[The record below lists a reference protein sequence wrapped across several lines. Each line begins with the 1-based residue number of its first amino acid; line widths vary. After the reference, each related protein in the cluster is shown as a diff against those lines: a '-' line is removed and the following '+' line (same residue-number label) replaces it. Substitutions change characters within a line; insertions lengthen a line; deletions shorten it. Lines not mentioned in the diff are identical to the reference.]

1 MSDNGATTTQGQSI
15 PTALFDK
22 MFGKDNGMPG
32 RDELLSTMQD
42 RSTLKRPGNVTAYD
56 GRPLFCLRT
65 VIDVEQAS
73 AQELPTS
80 IPTIPACDLVRGS
93 TGRGVR

>member
-1 MSDNGATTTQGQSI
+1 MSDNGATTT
-15 PTALFDK
+15 
-22 MFGKDNGMPG
+22 
-32 RDELLSTMQD
+32 QD

-73 AQELPTS
+73 ARGLATD
-80 IPTIPACDLVRGS
+80 IPTIPAHDLVRGS

>member
-1 MSDNGATTTQGQSI
+1 M
-15 PTALFDK
+15 
-22 MFGKDNGMPG
+22 
-32 RDELLSTMQD
+32 EQD
-42 RSTLKRPGNVTAYD
+42 QSTLKRPGNVTAYD

-73 AQELPTS
+73 ARDLETD
-80 IPTIPACDLVRGS
+80 IPTITPRDLVRGS